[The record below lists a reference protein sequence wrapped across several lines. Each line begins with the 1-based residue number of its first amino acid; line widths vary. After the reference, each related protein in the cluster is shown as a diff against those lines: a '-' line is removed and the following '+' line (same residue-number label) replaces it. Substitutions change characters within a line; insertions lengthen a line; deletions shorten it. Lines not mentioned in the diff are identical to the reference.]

1 MADQKRVVYEYLE
14 ALLADPS
21 ASSDELPSE
30 FDAEFEQ
37 MDEVVPLTE
46 SEIAPDCSD
55 EDSLNIEE
63 SLADQKPVVEAIE
76 TIEVVD
82 MVEPQVEVVVE
93 EPELVHDEQSIAD
106 EWPQEPVVPVTE
118 SQALASESVDIYAQE
133 YESMMKCVLVRVHGL
148 NLAIPVDYIDGA
160 VHITTVSM
168 SIEMH
173 HDWILG
179 RFGPQHD
186 RTTVVDTARWVIP
199 DAYSVE
205 KTSYSDII
213 ILSGRDWA
221 LACDEL
227 VKSINIPRKSIN
239 FNSNKEA
246 RAWLLGTYMPER
258 CAILDIDQLV
268 GEFELM
274 II

>member
-14 ALLADPS
+14 ALLADP
-21 ASSDELPSE
+21 AAGSDELLNEQGAEQKQLEENAVLPEGELFSE
-30 FDAEFEQ
+30 ET
-37 MDEVVPLTE
+37 V
-46 SEIAPDCSD
+46 
-55 EDSLNIEE
+55 
-63 SLADQKPVVEAIE
+63 ADPGLVTEAI
-76 TIEVVD
+76 
-82 MVEPQVEVVVE
+82 VEPE
-93 EPELVHDEQSIAD
+93 EPEEPEVPESAASEPEPVHEEQSIAD
-106 EWPQEPVVPVTE
+106 EWPEEPYVDVVKD
-118 SQALASESVDIYAQE
+118 QSVQPSVSGADDLYAQE
-133 YESMMKCVLVRVHGL
+133 YESMMKCVLVRVQGL
-148 NLAIPVDYIDGA
+148 SLAIPVDYIDGA
-160 VHITTVSM
+160 VHITTISM
-168 SIEMH
+168 SIEMN

-199 DAYSVE
+199 DTYSLE
-205 KTSYSDII
+205 KSSYSDII

-227 VKSINIPRKSIN
+227 VKSINIPRSAIN
-239 FNSNKEA
+239 FNANKEA

-268 GEFELM
+268 DEFELM